1 MPSNKKKQTQNKRPI
16 RYIEK
21 LIASFLEILF
31 PEARKQGINV
41 GKNNPPK
48 PGSNILEIPYVGI
61 IIAKV
66 TSFFNDISSSFEERI
81 QENKTKFEQTYN
93 KLKDNKIIAS
103 LTSKIIALETIKD
116 SELKEVDD
124 NIKRERSEN
133 LEEQAKIE
141 KQIRQNAIA
150 IAEHPYKN
158 VFWSI
163 CFAVFFSIGILA
175 SEVFVNQKAFLFQ
188 EGENYLSSLIISIGI
203 SLTTFLF
210 GFATAKLIQNS
221 EISIN
226 NKIIY
231 ITLLSIAFV
240 GVAYGVA
247 EMRTKMMS
255 IMSEGQT
262 GRASFIVSKMTL
274 ILINIGFYISLIIL
288 KLVLVPH
295 PSVFESNQKH
305 RAIKKDTEAK
315 QSILKLLKKELK
327 DLPKKSSNEK
337 KAIKKK
343 FSEDKRAIEIEL
355 EDNYNELK
363 GYQIGYNKNL
373 SIAKNIHKQLSNVAK
388 EAIGIFIQQI
398 NLFSSDDSQIK
409 ISENA
414 IPELE
419 NPFDDYPYLDA
430 NSIDLLFNT
439 ETFKTPDYE
448 NY

>member
-1 MPSNKKKQTQNKRPI
+1 MIFNNQQKKDNKRTI
-16 RYIEK
+16 IYLEK
-21 LIASFLEILF
+21 VVSSFSDILF
-31 PEARKQGINV
+31 SESRKQGINV
-41 GKNNPPK
+41 GKNNPPS
-48 PGSNILEIPYVGI
+48 PDSNILEIPYVGS

-103 LTSKIIALETIKD
+103 LTSRIKALEDVKD
-116 SELKEVDD
+116 SDILAVDEAEQ
-124 NIKRERSEN
+124 RQRSEN
-133 LEEQAKIE
+133 LAEQAKLE

-150 IAEHPYKN
+150 ITEHPYKN
-158 VFWSI
+158 VFWSV
-163 CFAVFFSIGILA
+163 CFAVLFSFGILA

-210 GFATAKLIQNS
+210 GYATAKLIQNNK
-221 EISIN
+221 IPLK
-226 NKIIY
+226 NKIIF
-231 ITLLSIAFV
+231 ISLLSIAFV

-262 GRASFIVSKMTL
+262 GRASFIVSKLTL

-288 KLVLVPH
+288 KLTLVPH

-305 RAIKKDTEAK
+305 SAIKKDTEAK
-315 QSILKLLKKELK
+315 QSILNLLKKELK
-327 DLPKKSSNEK
+327 DLPEKSNSEKRVIKQKFFEDK
-337 KAIKKK
+337 KAV
-343 FSEDKRAIEIEL
+343 EIEIE
-355 EDNYNELK
+355 NKYNELK

-373 SIAKNIHKQLSNVAK
+373 SIAKNIHKQLSNIAK
-388 EAIGIFIQQI
+388 QAISIFIQQI

-430 NSIDLLFNT
+430 TTIDLLFNT

-448 NY
+448 NH